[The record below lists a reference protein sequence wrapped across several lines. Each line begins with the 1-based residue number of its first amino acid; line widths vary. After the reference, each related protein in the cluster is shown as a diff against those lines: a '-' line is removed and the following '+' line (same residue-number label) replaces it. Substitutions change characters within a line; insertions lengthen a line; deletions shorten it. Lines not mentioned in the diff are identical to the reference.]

1 MSGYERSDVAPLT
14 TAPVETT
21 NTTVFIPDTTST
33 DTTSTDTTSPV
44 TAAPVT
50 TTASVSVMDVTA
62 LTDEA
67 LLLRSYSLG
76 QRGSEVVALQ
86 SVLGLTEDGWYWTQ
100 TRQAHLARL
109 TLLQLS
115 TSGVPQEVTVPSNP
129 VSDAASAPPSAQ
141 ETCRT
146 QAFSFVDNTLST
158 WGIPSP
164 QIVFD
169 ETIRSEYYR
178 VGEGVVV
185 AKNCSDKTSIAHE
198 LGHYVL
204 DLANGYNWSAHANE
218 AASYF
223 SGGGWIKGAESSPGV
238 EYAAHCIGWVLY
250 GEGTY
255 TRCPNN
261 DMREH
266 ARSVLARAGE
276 AA

>member
-1 MSGYERSDVAPLT
+1 MPVAT
-14 TAPVETT
+14 
-21 NTTVFIPDTTST
+21 
-33 DTTSTDTTSPV
+33 
-44 TAAPVT
+44 VT
-50 TTASVSVMDVTA
+50 TTASVSVTDVPA

-67 LLLRSYSLG
+67 FLLSSYVLG

-86 SVLGLTEDGWYWTQ
+86 SILGLTADGWYWTQ
-100 TRQAHLARL
+100 TRAAHLARL

-115 TSGVPQEVTVPSNP
+115 TSGVPEEVAVTSNP
-129 VSDAASAPPSAQ
+129 VGKASATPTAPSA
-141 ETCRT
+141 EATCKT
-146 QAFSFVDNTLST
+146 QVVSFVENILSN
-158 WGIPSP
+158 WDIPSP

-178 VGEGVVV
+178 AGWGVVV

-198 LGHYVL
+198 LGHYAL
-204 DLANGYNWSAHANE
+204 DLANGYNWAAHADE
-218 AASYF
+218 AEAHF
-223 SGGGWIKGAESSPGV
+223 ATGGWIKGAESSPGV

>member
-1 MSGYERSDVAPLT
+1 MSGYERGEVAPAT
-14 TAPVETT
+14 TTPVQ
-21 NTTVFIPDTTST
+21 TTSAAT
-33 DTTSTDTTSPV
+33 LIPSATTPV
-44 TAAPVT
+44 ADAPVT
-50 TTASVSVMDVTA
+50 TTASVSVMDVPA

-67 LLLRSYSLG
+67 LLLRSYFLG

-86 SVLGLTEDGWYWTQ
+86 SVLGLTTDGWYWTQ

-115 TSGVPQEVTVPSNP
+115 TGGVPDEVATTSNP
-129 VSDAASAPPSAQ
+129 GSSVDSTAPSAQ

-146 QAFSFVDNTLST
+146 RALSFVDNILSS

-169 ETIRSEYYR
+169 ETIRREYYK

-185 AKNCSDKTSIAHE
+185 AKSCSEKTSIAHE
-198 LGHYVL
+198 LGHYAL
-204 DLANGYNWSAHANE
+204 DLANGYNWSAHADE
-218 AASYF
+218 AEAHFAAGS
-223 SGGGWIKGAESSPGV
+223 WIKGAELSPGI

-266 ARSVLARAGE
+266 ARSVLTRAGG

>member
-1 MSGYERSDVAPLT
+1 MT
-14 TAPVETT
+14 TTT
-21 NTTVFIPDTTST
+21 TTTV
-33 DTTSTDTTSPV
+33 PV
-44 TAAPVT
+44 ATVT
-50 TTASVSVMDVTA
+50 TTASVSVTDVPA
-62 LTDEA
+62 LTGEA

-86 SVLGLTEDGWYWTQ
+86 SVLGLTADGWYWTQ
-100 TRQAHLARL
+100 TRAAHLARL

-115 TSGVPQEVTVPSNP
+115 TSGVPQEVTDTSNP
-129 VSDAASAPPSAQ
+129 VSDVASAPPSTQ

-169 ETIRSEYYR
+169 ETIRREYYR

-204 DLANGYNWSAHANE
+204 DLANGYNWSAHASE